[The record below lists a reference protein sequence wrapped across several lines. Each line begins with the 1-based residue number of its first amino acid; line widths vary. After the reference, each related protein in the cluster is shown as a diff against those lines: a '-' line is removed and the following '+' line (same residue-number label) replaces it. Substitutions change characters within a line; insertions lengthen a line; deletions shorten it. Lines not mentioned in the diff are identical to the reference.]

1 MKDDAA
7 VLKHG
12 RKHYSADQVRPM
24 YARHSLLGPTPRHSI
39 PEDGM
44 APNTAYHL
52 IHDELIVD
60 GSSRFNLATFC
71 STWMEPEAHKLM
83 AETFDKN
90 MIDKD
95 EYPQTAELELRCVH
109 MLAQLWNAPSPETTI
124 GTSTIGSSEACMLGG
139 LALKWRWR
147 AGMRKLGKPTD
158 KPNLV
163 MGSNTQVCWHKFC
176 RYWDVEAREVPLE
189 GNEVVTDPER
199 AAAACDE
206 NTMGVVSVLGSTFTG
221 HYENVL
227 GLSAALDQLQER
239 AGLDIPIHVDGAS
252 GGFVAPFLQPQLE
265 WDFRLPRVK
274 SINTSGHKYG
284 LVYPGVG
291 WVVWRE
297 LADLDPDL
305 IFNVDYL
312 GGAMP
317 TLAIN
322 FSRPAS
328 QIVAQYYNLIR
339 LGRSGYRAIHEACRE
354 VAIELAGEI
363 AALGPFQMLSTGHD
377 LPVISWTLKDPSSVN
392 WSLYDLS
399 DRLRDRG
406 WQVPSYRMPANRG
419 EMVLQRVVVRN
430 GFTHDLAGML
440 VNDIKRHLDWFATQ
454 PGFTA
459 STEGAGFHH

>member
-1 MKDDAA
+1 MTTDAS
-7 VLKHG
+7 LPHEP
-12 RKHYSADQVRPM
+12 RKLHRPDLVRPM
-24 YARHSLLGPTPRHSI
+24 YARNSLLGPIPRHSI

-44 APNTAYHL
+44 SPSTAYHL
-52 IHDELIVD
+52 IHDELILD

-71 STWMEPEAHKLM
+71 STWMEPEASRLM

-95 EYPQTAELELRCVH
+95 EYPQTAELEMRCVH
-109 MLAQLWNAPSPETTI
+109 MLAELWNAPDADSTI

-147 AGMRKLGKPTD
+147 QKMKKLGKPAD

-163 MGSNTQVCWHKFC
+163 MGTNTQVCWHKFA
-176 RYWDVEAREVPLE
+176 RYWDVEAREVALD
-189 GNEVVTDPER
+189 GNEVVANPER

-206 NTMGVVSVLGSTFTG
+206 NTIGVVSILGSTFTG
-221 HYENVL
+221 HYEDVL
-227 GLSAALDQLQER
+227 GLSTALDELQEKT
-239 AGLDIPIHVDGAS
+239 GLDIPIHVDGAS
-252 GGFVAPFLQPQLE
+252 GGFVAPFLQPDLK
-265 WDFRLPRVK
+265 WDFRLARVK

-291 WVVWRE
+291 WIVWRE

-305 IFNVDYL
+305 IFSVDYL

-339 LGRSGYRAIHEACRE
+339 LGRSGYRAIHEACQE
-354 VAIELAGEI
+354 VAVELAGKIEE
-363 AALGPFQMLSTGHD
+363 LGPFEILSSGRD
-377 LPVISWTLKDPSSVN
+377 LPVVAWTLKEPSKWN

-406 WQVPSYRMPANRG
+406 WQVPTYKMPANRQ
-419 EMVLQRVVVRN
+419 ETILQRAVVRN
-430 GFTHDLAGML
+430 GFTHDLANML
-440 VNDIKRHLDWFATQ
+440 LRDMRRHLDWFAQQ
-454 PGFTA
+454 PGFNPTLDG
-459 STEGAGFHH
+459 SGFHH

>member
-1 MKDDAA
+1 MTTDAD
-7 VLKHG
+7 VLHEP
-12 RKHYSADQVRPM
+12 RKPHSTDFVRPM
-24 YARHSLLGPTPRHSI
+24 YARHSLLGPTPRQSV
-39 PEDGM
+39 PDEGM
-44 APNTAYHL
+44 SPNTAYHL
-52 IHDELIVD
+52 IHDELILD

-71 STWMEPEAHKLM
+71 TTWMEPEASRLM

-95 EYPQTAELELRCVH
+95 EYPQTAELEMRCVH
-109 MLAQLWNAPSPETTI
+109 MLAELWNAPDPEGTI

-147 AGMRKLGKPTD
+147 QKMKKLGKPTD

-163 MGSNTQVCWHKFC
+163 MGTNTQVCWHKFA
-176 RYWDVEAREVPLE
+176 RYWDVEAREVALE
-189 GNEVVTDPER
+189 GNEVVTNPER

-206 NTMGVVSVLGSTFTG
+206 NTIGVVSILGSTFTG
-221 HYENVL
+221 HYEDVL
-227 GLSAALDQLQER
+227 GISTALDQLKEKT
-239 AGLDIPIHVDGAS
+239 GLDIPIHVDGAS
-252 GGFVAPFLQPQLE
+252 GAFVAPFLQPHLL

-291 WVVWRE
+291 WIVWRE

-339 LGRSGYRAIHEACRE
+339 LGRSGYRAVHEACQE
-354 VAIELAGEI
+354 VAVELAAKIGE
-363 AALGPFQMLSTGHD
+363 LGPFQILSAGRD
-377 LPVISWTLKDPSSVN
+377 LPVVAWTLKEPSKWN

-406 WQVPSYRMPANRG
+406 WQVPTYKMPANRQQ
-419 EMVLQRVVVRN
+419 VILQRAVVRN
-430 GFTHDLAGML
+430 GFTHDLANML
-440 VNDIKRHLDWFATQ
+440 LRDMRRHLDWFAHQ
-454 PGFTA
+454 PGFNPTLNG
-459 STEGAGFHH
+459 SGFHH